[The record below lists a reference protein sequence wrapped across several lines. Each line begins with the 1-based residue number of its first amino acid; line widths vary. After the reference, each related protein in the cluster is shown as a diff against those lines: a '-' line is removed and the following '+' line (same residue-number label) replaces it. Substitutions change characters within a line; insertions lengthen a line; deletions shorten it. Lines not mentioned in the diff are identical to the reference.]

1 MRRWLSS
8 AALAAAGLLAVC
20 ASAAEPR
27 PEGTV
32 PAQGVR
38 TVRITAGGAVT
49 IRGAETG
56 NVTWTAIPRSGDV
69 RVESRRI
76 GQVLSLTFPDAEVTL
91 TVPRDVRRCWVRTT
105 RAGSVQG
112 WDLGGAVEVISDGG
126 QLTLDRIS
134 GPVTARTVGGAIHLG
149 NVAGDARCFTG
160 AGGIRADRI
169 GGRATLETA
178 GGEISVQEVHGPLAA
193 SSAGG
198 NIEVVRADSSI
209 SARTSGGLIRIG
221 RAAGPVTADTGSG
234 AIQIAG
240 SSGALCQAS
249 RGGIQ
254 LKNVAGVVRAIS
266 GSGDILAE
274 FMAGS
279 RLQNS
284 QLSTNS
290 GDITVFIPASL
301 ALTIMARSVVNGG
314 AGRIVSDFPQ
324 IRSSDA
330 GGRAQMAE
338 GSLNGGGPV
347 LQVVASGG
355 AVYLRRRPR

>member
-1 MRRWLSS
+1 MRGWLKF
-8 AALAAAGLLAVC
+8 AAMTAAGLLVVC
-20 ASAAEPR
+20 APAAELR
-27 PEGTV
+27 REGTV

-38 TVRITAGGAVT
+38 TVRITAAGAVT
-49 IRGAETG
+49 VRGAETG
-56 NVTWTAIPRSGDV
+56 SVVWTAISRTGDAP
-69 RVESRRI
+69 VESHRI
-76 GQVLSLTFPDAEVTL
+76 AQVLSLVFPNTEVTV
-91 TVPRDVRRCWVRTT
+91 TIPRNVRRCWVRTT
-105 RAGSVQG
+105 KAGSVQG
-112 WDLGGAVEVISDGG
+112 WDLGGAVEVTSDGG

-134 GPVTARTVGGAIHLG
+134 GPVTARTVGGAIHIG

-169 GGRATLETA
+169 GGRANLETA
-178 GGEISVQEVHGPLAA
+178 GGEISVEEVHGPLTA

-198 NIEVVRADSSI
+198 NIEIARADSSI

-221 RAAGPVTADTGSG
+221 QAAGPVIADTGSG

-240 SSGALCQAS
+240 SSDALCQAS

-274 FMAGS
+274 LMAGG

-290 GDITVFIPASL
+290 GDITVLIPASL
-301 ALTIMARSVVNGG
+301 ALTVMARSVVNGG
-314 AGRIVSDFPQ
+314 VGRIVSDFPQ
-324 IRSSDA
+324 IRTSAS
-330 GGRAQMAE
+330 GGRAEMAE

-355 AVYLRRRPR
+355 AVYLRRRQQ